1 MTVKQSLNQLNW
13 PWVNFRR
20 IIMSML
26 IDIKYAFR
34 LLFKAPK
41 FTAMTLGVLIGG
53 LSISLFTFSFL
64 YSVIYKT
71 LPLPEGDSAKAIVVY
86 FNDKHRYITGFEYQ
100 NIKDKLQHFDE
111 LGIYDNLDIR
121 LSVGQSGKNYLSSLV
136 RQGFFEFSRTSPIIG
151 RTIQAEDTAGG
162 ASPVALISY
171 QVWQEE
177 LHGDENVLDK
187 TMMLNGE
194 ITQVIGVMP
203 QGYFF
208 PNASKLWLPLKDQL
222 LTKTPDVSASYY
234 AYARL
239 KKGATVKQA
248 GLELG
253 QAVNQIYQ
261 QHVKLY
267 DLPELVKTA
276 KVLTFQMAQTGGD
289 GGIAFT
295 FFNILSWLILLLAC
309 INVGNLLLART
320 IERQKETAIRA
331 ALGAT
336 TARLVSQLMWEGIII
351 STVGGILSLLLV
363 GAALDYTEIL
373 LHSWLPDGG
382 AFWWHWGMD
391 MPTFLMGVAFTVVT
405 ILLSAFLPA
414 WRSARQDINMTLR
427 DGTRGAQSKKA
438 GRISRILV
446 TSQVFL
452 VATLL
457 LIGSVAAY
465 ISHKL
470 VNLEMGDNYTD
481 VMTARL
487 SVPETKY
494 PEPAQKLAFFQLLKE
509 RIEQDKGVVS
519 VVTNDWLGQ
528 LTVTLEG
535 KDYAS
540 EESKPKIDTISV
552 IGDTATVGVK
562 LVAGRAFTHL
572 DKLGHRKTALISQSM
587 AKRYWPGESPL
598 EKSFQIKIDDKDE
611 KVFVVGVVTDRM
623 NPSTLFGRLD
633 SADEVYLSGLQFIS
647 NFQIFYY
654 RIVANTQNAEE
665 IFYQAMFAIDR
676 SIEMSYS
683 VQLATENRNL
693 MRDSMRL
700 MSNVTFATGFFS
712 LLLAMVGIYGLTA
725 NSVAQRT
732 HEIGIRRAVGASDK
746 NITTMFLKQGAR
758 QLIIGLGLAIVL
770 FALLAF
776 GFHKF
781 TEELFPVFFYF
792 GIAITVVVGLSAVV
806 MLAMYAPTKRAVKM
820 EPSMALRYE

>member
-1 MTVKQSLNQLNW
+1 
-13 PWVNFRR
+13 
-20 IIMSML
+20 MSML

-100 NIKDKLQHFDE
+100 NIKDKLLTFDE
-111 LGIYDNLDIR
+111 FGIYDNLDIR
-121 LSVGQSGKNYLSSLV
+121 LSVGQSGKNYSASLV
-136 RQGFFEFSRTSPIIG
+136 RQGFFEFSRTAPIIG
-151 RTIQAEDTAGG
+151 RTIQAEDTAEG

-171 QVWQEE
+171 QVWQDE
-177 LHGDENVLDK
+177 LQGNENVLDK
-187 TMMLNGE
+187 TMIFNGE
-194 ITQVIGVMP
+194 ITQIIGVMP
-203 QGYFF
+203 QGYRF
-208 PNASKLWLPLKDQL
+208 PNSSKVWLPLQDKL
-222 LTKTPDVSASYY
+222 LIVPPDVSGSYY
-234 AYARL
+234 SYARL
-239 KKGATVKQA
+239 KGGATVEQA

-261 QHVKLY
+261 QNVKLY
-267 DLPELVKTA
+267 DLPELEKSA
-276 KVLTFQMAQTGGD
+276 KLLTFQMAQTGGEGD
-289 GGIAFT
+289 VAFT
-295 FFNILSWLILLLAC
+295 FLNIVSWLILLLAC

-320 IERQKETAIRA
+320 VERQKETAIRA

-336 TARLVSQLMWEGIII
+336 TCRLVSQLMWEGVII

-373 LHSWLPDGG
+373 LHSWLPNGG
-382 AFWWHWGMD
+382 SFWWHWGMD
-391 MPTFLMGVAFTVVT
+391 LPTLLMGLAFTVVT

-414 WRSARQDINMTLR
+414 WRSARQDINTTLR

-452 VATLL
+452 VATLM
-457 LIGSVAAY
+457 LIGSVSGY
-465 ISHKL
+465 ISYKFI
-470 VNLEMGDNYTD
+470 NLELGDNYTD
-481 VMTARL
+481 VMTARM
-487 SVPETKY
+487 SIPENKY
-494 PEPAQKLAFFQLLKE
+494 PEQVQQLALFQSLKE
-509 RIEQDKGVVS
+509 KIAQHPQVVN
-519 VVTNDWLGQ
+519 VVANNWLGESI
-528 LTVTLEG
+528 VTLPG

-540 EESKPKIDTISV
+540 EDNKPKIDTISV
-552 IGDTATVGVK
+552 IGDTETVGVN
-562 LVAGRAFTHL
+562 LVAGRGFTHL

-598 EKSFQIKIDDKDE
+598 EKSFQIKVADKNE
-611 KVFVVGVVTDRM
+611 NVFVVGVVTDRM
-623 NPSTLFGRLD
+623 NPSTLFSRLD
-633 SADEVYLSGLQFIS
+633 SADEIYLSGLQFIS
-647 NFQIFYY
+647 SFQIVYY
-654 RIVANTQNAEE
+654 RIVPNTPNAEE
-665 IFYQAMFAIDR
+665 IFYRAMFATDR
-676 SIEMSYS
+676 TIEMTYS
-683 VQLATENRNL
+683 VQLASKNRHM

-700 MSNVTFATGFFS
+700 MSNVTFGTGFFA

-746 NITTMFLKQGAR
+746 NITQMFLKQGAR
-758 QLIIGLGLAIVL
+758 QLVIGLGLAVAL

-781 TEELFPVFFYF
+781 TEELFPIFFYF
-792 GIAITVVVGLSAVV
+792 GIAVTVVVGLSTTV
-806 MLAMYAPTKRAVKM
+806 MLAMFAPTKRAVKM

>member
-1 MTVKQSLNQLNW
+1 MTVKQSLNQLYW
-13 PWVNFRR
+13 LRAELRR

-64 YSVIYKT
+64 YSVMYKT
-71 LPLPEGDSAKAIVVY
+71 LPLPEGGSAKAIAIY
-86 FNDKHRYITGFEYQ
+86 FDDKYRYITGFEYQ
-100 NIKDKLQHFDE
+100 NVKDKLEHFDE
-111 LGIYDNLDIR
+111 FGIYNSQDIR
-121 LSVGQSGKNYLSSLV
+121 LSVGESGKNYLGSLV

-151 RTIQAEDTAGG
+151 RTIQAADTSEG

-171 QVWQEE
+171 ELWQEE
-177 LHGDENVLDK
+177 LHGDEDVLDK
-187 TMMLNGE
+187 TMIFNGV
-194 ITQVIGVMP
+194 ITQIIGVMP

-208 PNASKLWLPLKDQL
+208 PNSSKIWLPLKDKL
-222 LTKTPDVSASYY
+222 LTMTPEVSGRYY
-234 AYARL
+234 SYARL
-239 KKGATVKQA
+239 KEGSTVEQA

-267 DLPELVKTA
+267 NLPKLVKTA
-276 KVLTFQMAQTGGD
+276 RVLTFQMAQTGDEGN
-289 GGIAFT
+289 IAFT
-295 FFNILSWLILLLAC
+295 FLNAVSWLILLLAC

-336 TARLVSQLMWEGIII
+336 TSRLVSQLMWEGIII
-351 STVGGILSLLLV
+351 STIGGVLSLLLV

-373 LHSWLPDGG
+373 LHSWLPNGG
-382 AFWWHWGMD
+382 SFWWHWGMD
-391 MPTFLMGVAFTVVT
+391 LPTLLMGIAFTVVT

-414 WRSARQDINMTLR
+414 WRSAGQDINTTLR

-446 TSQVFL
+446 TAQVFL
-452 VATLL
+452 VATLM
-457 LIGSVAAY
+457 LIGSVSGY
-465 ISHKL
+465 ISYKFI
-470 VNLEMGDNYTD
+470 NLEMGDNYTD
-481 VMTARL
+481 VMTARM
-487 SVPETKY
+487 SIPENKY
-494 PEPAQKLAFFQLLKE
+494 PELAQQLALFTSLKE
-509 RIEQDKGVVS
+509 RIKQHPQIVNVVA
-519 VVTNDWLGQ
+519 NNWLGQ
-528 LTVTLEG
+528 STVTLDG
-535 KDYAS
+535 RDYAS

-552 IGDTATVGVK
+552 IGDMETVGVN
-562 LVAGRAFTHL
+562 LVAGRGFSHL
-572 DKLGHRKTALISQSM
+572 DKLGQRKTALISQSM

-598 EKSFQIKIDDKDE
+598 EKSFQIDVDDKSE

-623 NPSTLFGRLD
+623 NPSTLFSRLD
-633 SADEVYLSGLQFIS
+633 SADEIYLSGLQFIS
-647 NFQIFYY
+647 SFQIVYY
-654 RIVANTQNAEE
+654 RIVPNTPNAEE
-665 IFYQAMFAIDR
+665 IFYQAMFDTDR
-676 SIEMSYS
+676 SIEMTYS
-683 VQLATENRNL
+683 VQLASKNRNM

-700 MSNVTFATGFFS
+700 MSNVTFGTGFFA

-732 HEIGIRRAVGASDK
+732 HEIGIRRAVGASDRH
-746 NITTMFLKQGAR
+746 ITMMFLKQGAR
-758 QLIIGLGLAIVL
+758 QLVIGLGLAVAL

-776 GFHKF
+776 GFHQF

-792 GIAITVVVGLSAVV
+792 GIALTVVVGLSATV
-806 MLAMYAPTKRAVKM
+806 MLAMYTPTKRAVKM
-820 EPSMALRYE
+820 EPSIALRYE